1 MHEHEL
7 WFTALLNRYLA
18 GPAEMV
24 LNLAARLGLP
34 GLHPGQ
40 GRPWTNY
47 LAMEILVILLLMIA
61 AAVLRTRLSV
71 ERPGTFQLTF
81 EAIYSFLGEQA
92 KDIVGPASERYLA
105 FFCTLFFFILSSNL
119 LGVIP
124 SFESPTMYYYVPAG
138 VALCSFVY
146 YNSQGVRAQGP
157 LGYLK
162 HFCGPMWWL
171 APFMFVLEIISHC
184 IRPVSLTI
192 RLYANMYAGEQVTLG
207 FIRSPIFAGAQFFFP
222 TVVMGLHVFVSF
234 LQAFIFTMLSI
245 AYVGGAVAHEEH

>member
-24 LNLAARLGLP
+24 LNFASRLGLP

-61 AAVLRTRLSV
+61 AAVLRTQLSV

-81 EAIYSFLGEQA
+81 EAIYNFLGEQA
-92 KDIVGPASERYLA
+92 RDIIGPGNERYLA
-105 FFCTLFFFILSSNL
+105 FFCTIFFLILSSNL

-124 SFESPTMYYYVPAG
+124 SFEAPTMYYYVPAG
-138 VALCSFVY
+138 IALCSFVY
-146 YNSQGVRAQGP
+146 YNSQGVRVQGP

-162 HFCGPMWWL
+162 HFAGPMWWL
-171 APFMFVLEIISHC
+171 AWFMFPLEIISHC

-192 RLYANMYAGEQVTLG
+192 RLFANMSAGEQVTTG
-207 FIRSPIFAGAQFFFP
+207 FIAAPVWPTAQFYFP
-222 TVVMGLHVFVSF
+222 VLVMALHVFVSL
-234 LQAFIFTMLSI
+234 LQAFIFTVLTI
-245 AYVGGAVAHEEH
+245 AYVGGAVAHDH

>member
-1 MHEHEL
+1 MPEHEL

-24 LNLAARLGLP
+24 LQFASRLGLP

-61 AAVLRTRLSV
+61 AAVLRMRLSV

-81 EAIYSFLGEQA
+81 EAIYNFLGEQA
-92 KDIVGPASERYLA
+92 RDIIGPGNERYLA
-105 FFCTLFFFILSSNL
+105 FFCTIFFLILSSNL
-119 LGVIP
+119 LGVVP
-124 SFESPTMYYYVPAG
+124 SFEAPTMYYYVPAG
-138 VALCSFVY
+138 IAVCSFVY
-146 YNSQGVRAQGP
+146 YNSQGVRVQGP

-162 HFCGPMWWL
+162 HFAGPMWWL
-171 APFMFVLEIISHC
+171 AWFMFPLEIISHC

-192 RLYANMYAGEQVTLG
+192 RLFANMSAGEQVTTG
-207 FIRSPIFAGAQFFFP
+207 FIAAPVWPTAQFYFP
-222 TVVMGLHVFVSF
+222 VLVMALHVFVSL
-234 LQAFIFTMLSI
+234 LQAFIFTVLTI